1 MKAGVW
7 YVLGFTIMFVYFYVY
22 AVNYIRGVRADEL
35 PDPVKTV
42 QDFHERVAKQLG
54 KGPPPNGPPPR
65 PRQRKDPTHQLP
77 LPAQRQQQSQRR
89 SDGIDPR
96 NIQKP
101 IHPRLVRSHTY

>member
-7 YVLGFTIMFVYFYVY
+7 YVLGFVVMLVYFYVY

-54 KGPPPNGPPPR
+54 KAPPGGGGPKLR
-65 PRQRKDPTHQLP
+65 HKHKDPAHQLP
-77 LPAQRQQQSQRR
+77 LPALRQQQSQRR
-89 SDGIDPR
+89 SDGGIDPR
-96 NIQKP
+96 TIQKP
-101 IHPRLVRSHTY
+101 IHPR